1 MNKDLAAQFLS
12 AIITRN
18 SGQRIED
25 DVKEALAYAE
35 TFERL
40 TADYTTPQA
49 ALELVQNPIFEPAN
63 EKWIFRLDGTI
74 GDYFS
79 QEYRNRAIKTILN
92 QGWFKG
98 KVFLVIVDGHLPS
111 SWDNVEQI
119 LEYYSDFQ
127 EVEVNTFRDENAMR
141 VYLEKFYEERGGFN
155 AYYAKIS
162 KRTLETT

>member
-35 TFERL
+35 VFERL

-49 ALELVQNPIFEPAN
+49 ALELVQNPKFEPAK
-63 EKWIFRLDGTI
+63 EKWILRIDGTI
-74 GDYFS
+74 GKYFS

-92 QGWFKG
+92 QAWFKG
-98 KVFLVIVDGHLPS
+98 KVFLVIVDGYLPS
-111 SWDNVEQI
+111 GWDNVEQI
-119 LEYYSDFQ
+119 LEYYSEFQ
-127 EVEVNTFRDENAMR
+127 EVELHTFRDENATR
-141 VYLEKFYEERGGFN
+141 KYLEKFYEERGGFS

-162 KRTLETT
+162 KKGLETT